1 MTPKEKN
8 PMSNR
13 IEEGDRVKVDF
24 TPRNETTQPY
34 FYGTVLHTPSD
45 VGDMW
50 HLNFSGICICTQI
63 DHNKQQIQWFMQVK
77 TSYFYQSF
85 KSYRKFIRRQWMKKT

>member
-50 HLNFSGICICTQI
+50 HLKDDDGVIIYVNPSCSTLETI
-63 DHNKQQIQWFMQVK
+63 
-77 TSYFYQSF
+77 
-85 KSYRKFIRRQWMKKT
+85 IRMDTHE